1 MLQYKPFSLTPS
13 HKLIAILAITF
24 CSLVSAQANTQSPSH
39 VYQMAA
45 QLENELLALR
55 KAKAITEK
63 TPQPAVQKNKKPLH
77 VYAKAIEVRNKLIKL
92 QTNLNIKPLKTL
104 PLPSFTAS
112 PVDVFAVVAPLT
124 KAMKQLN
131 RSKKIKATWAP
142 FVSGKKPSQVYRKLW
157 QVSYLFNGLV
167 EPINPNLVYRNAAQ
181 TVAELEVIA
190 AKLKVTP
197 PAQNKKEHLDAKL
210 TPYDVNVEG
219 FKNLYRLA
227 KLQRALKM
235 EPMFAPSFP
244 IGKITPSE
252 AYDTTNNI
260 LVEITRIKLA
270 LRIKSILPQL
280 ETPVGKKPGDVLVQL
295 RRAGQLID
303 NISNSHSK

>member
-1 MLQYKPFSLTPS
+1 MLQYKPFNLTPS

-24 CSLVSAQANTQSPSH
+24 CSLVNAQANTQSPSH
-39 VYQMAA
+39 VYQMAV

-77 VYAKAIEVRNKLIKL
+77 VYAKAIEVRNKLIRL
-92 QTNLNIKPLKTL
+92 QTNHNLKPLKTL
-104 PLPSFTAS
+104 PLPSFSAS
-112 PVDVFAVVAPLT
+112 PADVFAVVAPLT

-131 RSKKIKATWAP
+131 RSKKIKAKWAP
-142 FVSGKKPSQVYRKLW
+142 FVGGKKPSQVYRKLW

-167 EPINPNLVYRNAAQ
+167 EPINPNLVYQNAAQ

-197 PAQNKKEHLDAKL
+197 SAQNIKEHHEAKL

-219 FKNLYRLA
+219 FKNIYRLA
-227 KLQRALKM
+227 KLQRALKI
-235 EPMFAPSFP
+235 EPVYPPNFP

-252 AYDTTNNI
+252 AFDTTNTL

-270 LRIKSILPQL
+270 LKIKKPIKQL
-280 ETPVGKKPGDVLVQL
+280 ETPSGKKPADVLEQL
-295 RRAGQLID
+295 QHAGHLIQSITD
-303 NISNSHSK
+303 SHSL